1 MPSLEERVQALEKEL
16 AERKRG
22 EEMLTIAVH
31 ALVSKEAFEKL
42 QETVEEFRE
51 QSGKLFNILIN
62 QNDLHNHRL
71 GDLQNQITDLDNKLD
86 GKIIGQQTETR
97 QRFDAVN
104 ARLEQQQTETRQ
116 RFDAVNARLEQ
127 QQTETR
133 QRFDAVNTRLEQ
145 QQTETRQRFDAVN
158 TRFETLE
165 QSINNRFEQQ
175 QTVLT
180 QILERLPEKP

>member
-16 AERKRG
+16 AERKRS

-71 GDLQNQITDLDNKLD
+71 EDLQNQITDLDNKLD
-86 GKIIGQQTETR
+86 GKIIGLQTETR

-104 ARLEQQQTETRQ
+104 T
-116 RFDAVNARLEQ
+116 RLEQ

-145 QQTETRQRFDAVN
+145 QQTETRQRFDAIN
-158 TRFETLE
+158 THLETLE

-175 QTVLT
+175 QTALT

>member
-116 RFDAVNARLEQ
+116 RFDAVN
-127 QQTETR
+127 
-133 QRFDAVNTRLEQ
+133 
-145 QQTETRQRFDAVN
+145 

>member
-16 AERKRG
+16 AERKRS

-71 GDLQNQITDLDNKLD
+71 EDLQNQITDLDNKLD
-86 GKIIGQQTETR
+86 GKIIG
-97 QRFDAVN
+97 
-104 ARLEQQQTETRQ
+104 L
-116 RFDAVNARLEQ
+116 
-127 QQTETR
+127 QTETR

-145 QQTETRQRFDAVN
+145 QQTETRQRFDAIN
-158 TRFETLE
+158 THLETLE

-175 QTVLT
+175 QTALT
-180 QILERLPEKP
+180 QILERLSKKPQE